1 MKKLI
6 SLQLLLLLASF
17 AYAQRIDSLWTAPFD
32 FEVLQLVI
40 APDGTLISRVLDNT
54 SVTILKD
61 QHSFLAGIDPNT
73 GAVKWKFPAAIT
85 KETKFVEGISFVPNS
100 PFIVPTGAGVPLA
113 IINPDDGKV
122 LVDAFKEGI
131 TEVEDYGLLL
141 ESGHAWVT
149 GKTDK
154 EKSLSVFDLRTGK
167 KLYSNHEYFK
177 EKSKAAAKFNKFAS
191 LAGAPTLGAK
201 DGGEIRMLCKPI
213 NNGKDRMII
222 ATTQGIYDV
231 NISNGE
237 IGWEAELPD
246 PNKGKAIKVEQGM
259 SSVRLMPGRGE
270 TFFVIKPTFM
280 VAMNYSDGK
289 PAWKDLVK
297 TSGPIDQIIYDQN
310 GLILCPGSAN
320 SSGVF
325 ASGYLK
331 LVDEKTGKELWDD
344 GIKFSGGTVKNY
356 LYTEKGLAIAMV
368 NLSSQ
373 KNAIN
378 FIDVAAGKFIL
389 PKNVNVDGDLQYLEL
404 TPKGLLYK
412 TDREINIIG
421 LETDKPLMQLPVQSK
436 KDGAILS
443 ANGTDHIYFYSTDDK
458 SIYDINKTEGTA
470 KVLNKAKIDFKSG
483 EEPSALDL
491 RKDGLLVYSFQNATL
506 TGFDGTTKYNVYNP
520 GVRTFSG
527 VMKKIGAGA
536 SVLNDVLTVAG
547 GMIAADQLS
556 KATVQLSG
564 VLTPAQQATLKNDF
578 SLAQAAYATVGTAS
592 FITGMVNFKNVK
604 TRASAS
610 AQSNNMI
617 YMMTKVDDRSS
628 LLGINKDSGTAVSK
642 VLLAKRDN
650 EPLYELDTESG
661 YLYYAPK
668 GQGLMDWLKGKNA
681 VTGYKTP
688 GE

>member
-6 SLQLLLLLASF
+6 SLQLLLLLAGF
-17 AYAQRIDSLWTAPFD
+17 AYAQKIDSLWTASFE

-54 SVTILKD
+54 AVTVLKE
-61 QHSFLAGIDPNT
+61 QHSLLAGIDPNT
-73 GAVKWKFPAAIT
+73 GTVKWKYPATIT
-85 KETKFVEGISFVPNS
+85 KETRFIDGVDFVPNS
-100 PFIVPTGAGVPLA
+100 PFVVPTGPGVPLT
-113 IINPDDGKV
+113 IINPDDGKII
-122 LVDAFKEGI
+122 VDTYKEGI
-131 TEVEDYGLLL
+131 TDVEDYGLLL

-177 EKSKAAAKFNKFAS
+177 EKNKAAAKFNKFAS
-191 LAGAPTLGAK
+191 ITGAPSVGAK

-222 ATTQGIYDV
+222 ATTQGIYDI
-231 NISNGE
+231 NIANGE

-259 SSVRLMPGRGE
+259 GSVRLMPGRGE

-280 VAMNYSDGK
+280 IAMNYSDGK
-289 PAWKDLVK
+289 PSWKNLVK
-297 TSGPIDQIIYDQN
+297 TSGPVDQIIYDQR

-320 SSGVF
+320 SSGMF
-325 ASGYLK
+325 ASGYLQ
-331 LVDEKTGKELWDD
+331 LVDEKTGNGLWGE
-344 GIKFSGGTVKNY
+344 GIKFSGGTVQNY
-356 LYTEKGLAIAMV
+356 LYTDKGLAIAMV
-368 NLSSQ
+368 NLSTQ

-378 FIDVAAGKFIL
+378 FIDVSAGKFIL
-389 PKNVNVDGDLQYLEL
+389 LKNVNVDGNLQYLEL

-412 TDREINIIG
+412 TDREINIIA
-421 LETDKPLMQLPVQSK
+421 LETDKVMMQLPVQSK

-443 ANGTDHIYFYSTDDK
+443 VNGTDHIYFYSSDDK
-458 SIYDINKTEGTA
+458 VIYDINKTEGTG
-470 KVLNKAKIDFKSG
+470 KPLNKNKIDFKSG
-483 EEPSALDL
+483 EEPTAIDL
-491 RKDGLLVYSFQNATL
+491 RKDGVLLYSSQNATL
-506 TGFDGTTKYNVYNP
+506 TGFDGSTKYSVYNP
-520 GVRTFSG
+520 GVRTFKG
-527 VMKKIGAGA
+527 VMKKVGAGA
-536 SVLNDVLTVAG
+536 EILNNVLVVAG
-547 GMIAADQLS
+547 GVIAADQLS
-556 KATVQLSG
+556 KATVQLSD
-564 VLTPAQQATLKNDF
+564 VLTPAQQAALRNNF
-578 SLAQAAYATVGTAS
+578 SLAQAAYATVGTAG
-592 FITGMVNFKNVK
+592 FITGLANFGHIK

-610 AQSNNMI
+610 AQSNGMI

-628 LLGINKDSGTAVSK
+628 LLGINKDSGAAVSK

-681 VTGYKTP
+681 ITCYRTP
-688 GE
+688 AE